1 MSFLRCRTI
10 WRRRSFPPRAES
22 NSGTTSNSVV
32 FREEALRDSEMVRSG
47 GTVGVCAEKR
57 LLVSCARTRVVP
69 EIAERIRKIAAA
81 PLDWDFVLSEAT
93 ENSVGPLLDMNLRA
107 VAPESVPAGAMERLK
122 IACRANN
129 VRCLFLAAE
138 LHKILALFRT
148 AGIVAIPYKGPVLA
162 EQAYGNLTLRDFDD
176 LDIIVP
182 QRDLM
187 KAHGVMLGLGYQA
200 RFPWILSKDS
210 RTALVPGEYNYRDEK
225 RRAVVELHT
234 ELTLRHFPVAPDI
247 DGFAQRLANVMVA
260 GQQVQTFAPEDLLSA
275 LCVHGSKDF
284 WERISWIAD
293 VAELIQ
299 SHADLD
305 WDAAF
310 RAAES
315 LRVERMVHLGLALAD
330 DLIQAPM
337 PAEIRK
343 RVRED
348 GKAVSVAREV
358 EQRTLS
364 RELPGAG
371 TGGRL
376 RFRRRMVHGTL
387 AGWRYSLRL
396 AMIPAEEDWEMVQLP
411 GPLAPLYLAL
421 RPLRL
426 LHKYGWARRRQ
437 GVPL

>member
-69 EIAERIRKIAAA
+69 EIAERIRKIATA
-81 PLDWDFVLSEAT
+81 PPDWDFVLSEAT

-107 VAPESVPAGAMERLK
+107 VAPESVPAGAMEQLK

-234 ELTLRHFPVAPDI
+234 EVTLRHFPVAPDI
-247 DGFAQRLANVMVA
+247 DRFAQRLVKVMVA
-260 GQQVQTFAPEDLLSA
+260 GQQVPTFAPEDLLSA

-330 DLIQAPM
+330 DLLQAPM

-348 GKAVSVAREV
+348 GEAISVAREV

-376 RFRRRMVHGTL
+376 RFRRRMVHGAL

>member
-1 MSFLRCRTI
+1 
-10 WRRRSFPPRAES
+10 
-22 NSGTTSNSVV
+22 
-32 FREEALRDSEMVRSG
+32 MVRSE
-47 GTVGVCAEKR
+47 GTVGVCAEKQ
-57 LLVSCARTRVVP
+57 LLVSCARTRMVP
-69 EIAERIRKIAAA
+69 EIAEQILEITAR
-81 PLDWDFVLSEAT
+81 PLDWEFVLSEAT
-93 ENSVGPLLDMNLRA
+93 ENSVGPLLYLNLRA
-107 VAPESVPAGAMERLK
+107 VAPESVPAGVMERLK
-122 IACRANN
+122 ITCRANT

-162 EQAYGNLTLRDFDD
+162 EQAYGSLTLRDFDD
-176 LDIIVP
+176 LDIILP

-210 RTALVPGEYNYRDEK
+210 KTALVPGEYNYRDEK

-234 ELTLRHFPVAPDI
+234 ELTLRHFPVDPDI
-247 DGFAQRLANVMVA
+247 DQFAQRLVKVMVA
-260 GQQVQTFAPEDLLSA
+260 GQEVPTFAPEDLLSA

-299 SHADLD
+299 RHADLD

-310 RAAES
+310 RTAES
-315 LRVERMVHLGLALAD
+315 LRVERMVHLGLALAE
-330 DLIQAPM
+330 DLLQAPM
-337 PAEIRK
+337 PEEIRK

-348 GKAVSVAREV
+348 GEAVSVAREV
-358 EQRTLS
+358 QQRTLS
-364 RELPGAG
+364 RDLPGTG
-371 TGGRL
+371 TRGRL
-376 RFRRRMVHGTL
+376 RFRRRMVPGML

-411 GPLAPLYLAL
+411 GALAPLYLAL

-437 GVPL
+437 SASL

>member
-1 MSFLRCRTI
+1 
-10 WRRRSFPPRAES
+10 
-22 NSGTTSNSVV
+22 
-32 FREEALRDSEMVRSG
+32 MVRLE
-47 GTVGVCAEKR
+47 GTEGVCAEKQ
-57 LLVSCARTRVVP
+57 LLVSCARTRMVP
-69 EIAERIRKIAAA
+69 EIAEQIREITAR

-93 ENSVGPLLDMNLRA
+93 ENSVGPLLDLNLRA
-107 VAPESVPAGAMERLK
+107 LAPEFVPADVMERLK
-122 IACRANN
+122 ITFRANT

-138 LHKILALFRT
+138 LHKLLALFRA

-176 LDIIVP
+176 LDIILP

-187 KAHGVMLGLGYQA
+187 KAHEVMLGLGYQA
-200 RFPWILSKDS
+200 RFPWIVPKDS
-210 RTALVPGEYNYRDEK
+210 KTALVPGEYNYRDEK

-234 ELTLRHFPVAPDI
+234 ELTLRHFPVVPDI
-247 DGFAQRLANVMVA
+247 DRFAQRLVKVMVA
-260 GQQVQTFAPEDLLSA
+260 GREVLTFAPEDLLSA

-299 SHADLD
+299 RHADLD

-310 RAAES
+310 RTAES
-315 LRVERMVHLGLALAD
+315 LRVERMVHLGLALAE
-330 DLIQAPM
+330 DLLQAPM

-343 RVRED
+343 QVGED
-348 GKAVSVAREV
+348 NEAVSVAREV

-364 RELPGAG
+364 RGLPGAS

-376 RFRRRMVHGTL
+376 RFRRRMVRGTL

-411 GPLAPLYLAL
+411 GPLAPLYLVL

-426 LHKYGWARRRQ
+426 LHKYGWVRRRQ
-437 GVPL
+437 DASL